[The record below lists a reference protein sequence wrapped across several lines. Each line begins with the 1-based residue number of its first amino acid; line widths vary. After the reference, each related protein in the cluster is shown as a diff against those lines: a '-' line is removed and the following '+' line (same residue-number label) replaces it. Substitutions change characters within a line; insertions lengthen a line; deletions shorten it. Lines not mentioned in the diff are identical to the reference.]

1 MFLEYSTEHVPT
13 LLPSSVLQQHY
24 VVNII
29 FIWNII
35 QIRICEFIMVLNIF
49 SIRFIQTEMP
59 LNIILLQINHTDG
72 ILHNMIHY
80 CTYKST

>member
-35 QIRICEFIMVLNIF
+35 QIPKCEFIMALIIF
-49 SIRFIQTEMP
+49 SIRLID
-59 LNIILLQINHTDG
+59 ILFNVMFNLCLIEFQNSVLSLTA
-72 ILHNMIHY
+72 N
-80 CTYKST
+80 TW